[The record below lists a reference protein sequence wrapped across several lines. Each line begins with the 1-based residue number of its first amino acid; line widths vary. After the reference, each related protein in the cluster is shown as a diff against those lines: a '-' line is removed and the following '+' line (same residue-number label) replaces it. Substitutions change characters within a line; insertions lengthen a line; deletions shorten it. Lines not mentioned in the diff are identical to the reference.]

1 MHGIKMIVDRK
12 FRPMKIK
19 FPISKFII
27 FKGMYFFPESSE
39 LRISVKHGHQRVVQI
54 TL

>member
-1 MHGIKMIVDRK
+1 MNVDHK
-12 FRPMKIK
+12 FCQMKIK
-19 FPISKFII
+19 FPISKIII

-39 LRISVKHGHQRVVQI
+39 LRISVKHGHQRVVQN